1 MKKFLM
7 TTLFL
12 SVSLLAMSA
21 TKHYNCDQ
29 AKKDLTAKGYQV
41 SKETNDE
48 YKIVKGKTQI
58 DLKEYKNENEA
69 TVAFSESLQ
78 KSYAANDKIVPEKSN
93 IKKGVF
99 VFEDSKVKGHYVLH
113 ANAMEKPVVVNAEG
127 SEKDLKE
134 VFSILK
140 DNRKAVQDVKIDTF
154 EMKEPQ
160 GSQH

>member
-21 TKHYNCDQ
+21 TKNYDHEQ

-41 SKETNDE
+41 SKETNEE

-69 TVAFSESLQ
+69 TVAFSEALKQ
-78 KSYAANDKIVPEKSN
+78 SYAAKDKIVPEKSN
-93 IKKGVF
+93 IRKGIF
-99 VFEDSKVKGHYVLH
+99 VFEDSKVKGHYILH
-113 ANAMEKPVVVNAEG
+113 ANAMGKPVVANAQG
-127 SEKDLKE
+127 SEKDLRE

-140 DNRKAVQDVKIDTF
+140 ENRKTVQDVQIDTF